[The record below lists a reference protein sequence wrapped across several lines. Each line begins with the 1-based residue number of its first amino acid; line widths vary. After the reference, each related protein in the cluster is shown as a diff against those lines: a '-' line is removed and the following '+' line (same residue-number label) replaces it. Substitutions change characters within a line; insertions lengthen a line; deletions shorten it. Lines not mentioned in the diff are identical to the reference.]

1 MTVYLDTSNLVKLY
15 VEEPGRDAIVAL
27 VQRADLLAT
36 SVIAYAEARATFAR
50 RHRERLMS
58 AAELKLV
65 VRQFNMDWSRLLEIN
80 ADREIAQ
87 RAGQLAE
94 VHGLRGA
101 DALHLASFETL
112 LSRTDDEDVEFS
124 CADVRLSRAARRL
137 R

>member
-1 MTVYLDTSNLVKLY
+1 LTVYLDTSNLVKLY

-65 VRQFNMDWSRLLEIN
+65 VRQFNTDWSRFAEIN